1 MAKARAAGSTGV
13 TGHDIVAKTAFELV
27 GVALLAIL
35 ADTNKALGDI
45 IVLLMV
51 AFGFIWLMNS
61 GSAFLAPIIG
71 KFSTASAATATGGGA
86 GQKKKG

>member
-1 MAKARAAGSTGV
+1 MAKAKTPATSSSV

-35 ADTNKALGDI
+35 ADTNKALGNVL
-45 IVLLMV
+45 VLLMV

-61 GSAFLAPIIG
+61 GSTFLTPIINR
-71 KFSTASAATATGGGA
+71 FSAASAGG
-86 GQKKKG
+86 KK

>member
-1 MAKARAAGSTGV
+1 MAKKAAATGTA
-13 TGHDIVAKTAFELV
+13 TGHEIVAKTAFELV

-35 ADTNKALGDI
+35 ADTNKALGNVL
-45 IVLLMV
+45 VLLMV
-51 AFGFIWLMNS
+51 AFGVIWLMNS

-71 KFSTASAATATGGGA
+71 KFSATSTATASAGGA